1 MEEKGVVDDS
11 DVVVVKAGVV
21 VVVVIKLGEEVVV
34 GEGEGESVVGV
45 VNVVLTGTL
54 VVAEI
59 VKCSVAVPHP

>member
-1 MEEKGVVDDS
+1 MAEKGVVDDS

>member
-1 MEEKGVVDDS
+1 MDDS

-21 VVVVIKLGEEVVV
+21 VVVIKLGEEVVV
-34 GEGEGESVVGV
+34 EEGEGEGVVGV

>member
-1 MEEKGVVDDS
+1 MDDS
-11 DVVVVKAGVV
+11 DVVVVKAGV

>member
-1 MEEKGVVDDS
+1 MDDS

-21 VVVVIKLGEEVVV
+21 VVVIKLGEEVVV
-34 GEGEGESVVGV
+34 GEGESVVGV

>member
-1 MEEKGVVDDS
+1 MAEKGVVDDS

-34 GEGEGESVVGV
+34 GEGEGERVVGV

>member
-1 MEEKGVVDDS
+1 MDDS

>member
-1 MEEKGVVDDS
+1 MDDS
-11 DVVVVKAGVV
+11 DVVVVKAGVVV